1 MNEQTAINFNPVSNR
16 NRSYGQIERIGDKQ
30 QTVLDV
36 IRKYPQG
43 ISDRDIALL
52 LGWPIN
58 RVTGRRNELH
68 RMNKVVTPGNKY
80 DEQTNR
86 MVSIWKAVPER

>member
-1 MNEQTAINFNPVSNR
+1 MNQTAIDFNPISNR
-16 NRSYGQIERIGDKQ
+16 NRSYGQIEHIGDKQ

-36 IRKYPQG
+36 ISKYPAG
-43 ISDRDIALL
+43 ISDRDVALL

-58 RVTGRRNELH
+58 RVTGRRNELA
-68 RMNKVVTPGNKY
+68 RMGKVVTPGNRF

-86 MVSIWKAVPER
+86 MVSIWRAV